1 MFYKLE
7 KKGALNDDKVRRYW
21 LHLAVIQHTTAFN
34 KCMELTQGDGSMCIY
49 DYKNHIVP
57 DKRIP
62 SCIFLNMGSSIYY
75 YSLYYW
81 LYYIPKERFL
91 LIRTEELSNH
101 SKILHQLASFLDLP
115 WPVNGITHPV
125 TGTFDYEN
133 QGVSAYSNSSLY
145 MSPETERILV
155 EFFTPYNKQLATLLN
170 DELYLWKEQT
180 YS

>member
-1 MFYKLE
+1 MMVVCVYMITKITLYLTR
-7 KKGALNDDKVRRYW
+7 GY
-21 LHLAVIQHTTAFN
+21 LAASFSTWEAH
-34 KCMELTQGDGSMCIY
+34 
-49 DYKNHIVP
+49 
-57 DKRIP
+57 
-62 SCIFLNMGSSIYY
+62 Y

-81 LYYIPKERFL
+81 LHYIPKERFL

-115 WPVNGITHPV
+115 WPVNGITHSV
-125 TGTFDYEN
+125 TGTYDYEN

-170 DELYLWKEQT
+170 DEHYLWKEQT